1 VKSSFFLKEMWLVTE
16 EDTELFEIQ
25 REWPVD
31 IDEKSDLILAES
43 LINQYKL

>member
-1 VKSSFFLKEMWLVTE
+1 MRLVKEG
-16 EDTELFEIQ
+16 DTELYEIQ

-43 LINQYKL
+43 LINKYKL